1 MATVMIGCK
10 LPNGLIIEYG
20 GKSAKINGSQS
31 EDGII
36 IVEKGEHIGIT
47 YDVDKELW
55 EKWREVNKKHPVC
68 VNQHIFETKSEN
80 SAKSQAKE
88 LKSNKTGLEQKT
100 PEELTK
106 VAGAGK
112 LKETD

>member
-1 MATVMIGCK
+1 MATVIIGCK
-10 LPNGLIIEYG
+10 VPNSLIIEYK

-31 EDGII
+31 EDGMIMF
-36 IVEKGEHIGIT
+36 EKGEHIGIT
-47 YDVDKELW
+47 YNVDKELW
-55 EKWREVNKKHPVC
+55 DNWREVHKNHPAL

-80 SAKSQAKE
+80 SAKAQAKE
-88 LKSNKTGLEQKT
+88 LKGNKTGLEQKT
-100 PEELTK
+100 SEELTK